1 MSSGE
6 PLSVEALKI
15 ILTMGEQAT
24 YPIDDD
30 ELTEAQYKAALY
42 EYKKSLDTQ
51 EVTYI
56 NKIAITTTS
65 IIFEISFS
73 EAKKKI
79 MRETYKLEKTKYVIK
94 LMKNSTASASQLQ
107 NEINIHKALSSDP
120 NPICPKFIYDAKY
133 DDIKTE
139 FNALLKGIDSPREQ
153 SIIKKFRTGTTDF
166 HIIMMEHIDCTPLYQ
181 LSDIPHTIEDKSL
194 TSLNLENIEM
204 AQSFL
209 AYYLATLMA
218 FKGYSHGDLHTGNIY
233 FCDLTKKPLLID
245 FGHSNPISNLTI
257 DSKLSEVELTN
268 KFIQTIYEELK
279 DELKDKTI
287 KLYIESKKQMKKY
300 IEIVIALS
308 MCTSITL
315 GESMCYYVYETS
327 GKLKSLYKYL
337 YNSMTSRLADSF
349 NLKIQE
355 LLTKRTLPEK
365 KGGMTYKKAIIE
377 KKLQKLQKQK
387 NKKTKRKKRKNR
399 KSTRRRRRKY

>member
-15 ILTMGEQAT
+15 ILTMGKIAT

-30 ELTEAQYKAALY
+30 ELTEAQNEALLD
-42 EYKKSLDTQ
+42 EYNKSKVTQ

-56 NKIAITTTS
+56 KKIAITTTS

-73 EAKKKI
+73 EAKKEK
-79 MRETYKLEKTKYVIK
+79 MSQTYNLEKTKYVIK

-139 FNALLKGIDSPREQ
+139 FNALLKGIDSPKEQ
-153 SIIKKFRTGTTDF
+153 SIIKEFMKEATDF
-166 HIIMMEHIDCTPLYQ
+166 HIIMMEYIDCTPLYQ
-181 LSDIPHTIEDKSL
+181 LSYTPHTIEDIGL

-233 FCDLTKKPLLID
+233 FCKSTNKPLLID

-257 DSKLSEVELTN
+257 DSKLSKVVLTN
-268 KFIQTIYEELK
+268 EFIQTIYEELN
-279 DELKDKTI
+279 DKTI
-287 KLYIESKKQMKKY
+287 ERYIESKKQMKKY

-327 GKLKSLYKYL
+327 GKLKSLYEYL
-337 YNSMTSRLADSF
+337 YNSMTSRLAESF

-399 KSTRRRRRKY
+399 KSTRCRRRKH

>member
-15 ILTMGEQAT
+15 ILTMGKKAT
-24 YPIDDD
+24 YPSEDDYYS
-30 ELTEAQYKAALY
+30 ETEYEAALDRF
-42 EYKKSLDTQ
+42 KNLKVTQ
-51 EVTYI
+51 EVIYI
-56 NKIAITTTS
+56 NIITTTTAS
-65 IIFEISFS
+65 IIFQIRFS
-73 EAKKKI
+73 EAKKEK
-79 MRETYKLEKTKYVIK
+79 MRQTYNLNKEFYVIK

-107 NEINIHKALSSDP
+107 NEINIHKALSSDS
-120 NPICPKFIYDAKY
+120 NPICPKFIFDAKY

-139 FNALLKGIDSPREQ
+139 FDTLLEGIDSQREQ
-153 SIIKKFRTGTTDF
+153 SIIKKFMTGTTDF
-166 HIIMMEHIDCTPLYQ
+166 HIIMMEHIDCTLLNQ
-181 LSDIPHTIEDKSL
+181 LTYIPKTIEDISL
-194 TSLNLENIEM
+194 TSLNLKNTEM

-218 FKGYSHGDLHTGNIY
+218 LKGYSHGDLHAGNIY

-245 FGHSNPISNLTI
+245 FGHSNPISKLTI
-257 DSKLSEVELTN
+257 DSKLSEVVLTN
-268 KFIQTIYEELK
+268 EFIQTIY
-279 DELKDKTI
+279 DELNDKTI
-287 KLYIESKKQMKKY
+287 ERYIESKKQMKKY

-337 YNSMTSRLADSF
+337 YNSMTSTLAESF

-355 LLTKRTLPEK
+355 LLTKRNLPEK

>member
-15 ILTMGEQAT
+15 ILTMGKIAT
-24 YPIDDD
+24 YPSEDDYYS
-30 ELTEAQYKAALY
+30 ETEYEAALDRF
-42 EYKKSLDTQ
+42 KNLKVTQ
-51 EVTYI
+51 EVIYI
-56 NKIAITTTS
+56 NIITTTTAS
-65 IIFEISFS
+65 IIFQIRFS
-73 EAKKKI
+73 EAKKEK
-79 MRETYKLEKTKYVIK
+79 MRQTYNLNKEFYVIK

-107 NEINIHKALSSDP
+107 NEINIHKALSSDS
-120 NPICPKFIYDAKY
+120 NPICPKFIFDAKY

-139 FNALLKGIDSPREQ
+139 FDTLLEGIDSQREQ
-153 SIIKKFRTGTTDF
+153 SIIKKFMTGTTDF
-166 HIIMMEHIDCTPLYQ
+166 HIIMMEHIDCTLLNQ
-181 LSDIPHTIEDKSL
+181 LTYIPKTIEDISL
-194 TSLNLENIEM
+194 TSLNLKNTEM

-218 FKGYSHGDLHTGNIY
+218 LKGYSHGDLHAGNIY

-245 FGHSNPISNLTI
+245 FGHSNPISKLTI
-257 DSKLSEVELTN
+257 DSKLSEVVLTN
-268 KFIQTIYEELK
+268 EFIQTIY
-279 DELKDKTI
+279 DELNDKTI
-287 KLYIESKKQMKKY
+287 ERYIESKKQMKKY

-337 YNSMTSRLADSF
+337 YNSMTSTLAESF

-355 LLTKRTLPEK
+355 LLTKRNLPEK